1 MLQKAD
7 DCRQDMELADKRSNT
22 WINLYSRHRMTL
34 RVLYNKYKYKSC
46 KGGGQGAKTFIKTD

>member
-34 RVLYNKYKYKSC
+34 RVLYNKYTSPVKVGG
-46 KGGGQGAKTFIKTD
+46 KGQKPL